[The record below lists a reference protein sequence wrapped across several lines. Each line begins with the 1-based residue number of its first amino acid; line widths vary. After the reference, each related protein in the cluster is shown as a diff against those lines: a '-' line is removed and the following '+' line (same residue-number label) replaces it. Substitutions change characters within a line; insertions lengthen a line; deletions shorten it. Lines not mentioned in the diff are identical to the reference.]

1 VRRVAW
7 LAALATAGYCGVYV
21 LVYLARWQWNRAMFM
36 SLGFIGAEI
45 VVATLVVLRRLDQL
59 QLRHRAPAAE
69 IDPEV
74 LARVREAA
82 PHRQHFAWLDP
93 RRGQL
98 NVFITM
104 LVASGVVVSGV
115 AWLIERIA
123 ASTSTQGLERR
134 LGRRLGELA
143 PPKELVVDSG
153 ELLAA
158 DQPYHPDAELRLLL
172 RPLADTRDEP
182 EPWPD

>member
-1 VRRVAW
+1 
-7 LAALATAGYCGVYV
+7 
-21 LVYLARWQWNRAMFM
+21 
-36 SLGFIGAEI
+36 
-45 VVATLVVLRRLDQL
+45 
-59 QLRHRAPAAE
+59 
-69 IDPEV
+69 DPEV

-123 ASTSTQGLERR
+123 ASTSTQGRERR
-134 LGRRLGELA
+134 LARRLGELA
-143 PPKELVVDSG
+143 PPSDR
-153 ELLAA
+153 AA
-158 DQPYHPDAELRLLL
+158 APGWLPAAARPYHPDAEPRLLL
-172 RPLADTRDEP
+172 RPLAGPRDGP